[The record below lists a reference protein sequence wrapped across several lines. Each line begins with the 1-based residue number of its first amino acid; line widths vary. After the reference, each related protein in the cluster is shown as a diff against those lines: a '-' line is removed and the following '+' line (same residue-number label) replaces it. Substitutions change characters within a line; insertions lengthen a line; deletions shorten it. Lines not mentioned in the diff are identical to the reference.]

1 MLCSSAGSEHVGIR
15 GGYVVVR
22 KLLLERPILVGGLGL
37 AATLSLLGG
46 VHDVFADSTTL
57 AGLMAAGAGMWW
69 WRRQRPPVANIE
81 VKPVTPVERE
91 QVETAIA
98 ALKTI
103 LEALQQELAALAPDT
118 AEAIV
123 AALEQRRQGLFT
135 ELDRTTLRLAI
146 AGHPRSGKST
156 LQAFLPRSTTAEAE
170 VSLVLTE
177 IALTAE
183 TAHPEAIADLL
194 QQQDAV
200 IYLVTADLT
209 DSVLAD
215 LKTLVTAGQRVIVGL
230 NKQDHYLP
238 EERSAILEQIQGRL
252 RSLPQG
258 VEGVAIATAPRPIKV
273 RTYDEAGEA
282 TERLE
287 TPAPQ
292 VDPVTDAVHHWLT
305 HDVPHLVAQTV
316 MRQVQQLRRD
326 LQTELNQARHRQA
339 LPLVEQLQWAAAGTA
354 FASPV
359 PSLDLLAA
367 IAINGQLVMD
377 LSKVYQQPL
386 ALDQAKTIASE
397 LAAVVV
403 KLGVV
408 EVSTQLLTTALKS
421 HAATFVVGGGV
432 QAFSA
437 AYLTRLSGESLMA
450 YFEERAWSGQAETA
464 ISVDAIGQK
473 LQALMPSTQR
483 TEFLQNLINQGRQKL
498 SPKVALA
505 PGDAAP
511 LHLSPPSAPPVPVQ
525 TETVPSGEL
534 V

>member
-1 MLCSSAGSEHVGIR
+1 MLLKVSEHVGIR
-15 GGYVVVR
+15 GVYVVVR
-22 KLLLERPILVGGLGL
+22 KLLLERPILMGGLGL

-46 VHDVFADSTTL
+46 LHDVLADSTAL
-57 AGLMAAGAGMWW
+57 AGLMATGAGMWW
-69 WRRQRPPVANIE
+69 WRRQRPPVAA
-81 VKPVTPVERE
+81 VAAKPVMPVERE
-91 QVETAIA
+91 QVATAIA
-98 ALKTI
+98 ALKTD
-103 LEALQQELAALAPDT
+103 LDSLQQDLAALEPDT
-118 AEAIV
+118 VTATIAG
-123 AALEQRRQGLFT
+123 LEQRRQGLLT
-135 ELDRTTLRLAI
+135 ELDRTELQVAI
-146 AGHPRSGKST
+146 AGHPRTGKST
-156 LQAFLPRSTTAEAE
+156 LQSYCAAAAAPASAFALT
-170 VSLVLTE
+170 LTE
-177 IALTAE
+177 VALTAE
-183 TAHPEAIADLL
+183 TAHPEVTADLL
-194 QQQDAV
+194 QHQDAV
-200 IYLVTADLT
+200 IYLVTEDLT

-215 LKTLVTAGQRVIVGL
+215 LKTLTTAGQRVILAL

-238 EERSAILEQIQGRL
+238 EERSAILEQIQARL

-273 RTYDEAGEA
+273 RTYDAAGQVS
-282 TERLE
+282 ERLE

-292 VDPVTDAVHHWLT
+292 VAAVTDPVHHWLVN
-305 HDVPHLVAQTV
+305 DGPQLVAQTV

-326 LQTELNQARHRQA
+326 LQTALNQARHRQA
-339 LPLVEQLQWAAAGTA
+339 QPLVEQLQWAAAGTA

-377 LSKVYQQPL
+377 LSQVYQQPL

-450 YFEERAWSGQAETA
+450 YFEERALSGQAETA
-464 ISVDAIGQK
+464 ISVEAIGQK
-473 LQALMPSTQR
+473 LQTLLPRTQR
-483 TEFLQNLINQGRQKL
+483 AEFLQNLIHQGRQKL
-498 SPKVALA
+498 SPPAAPAIA
-505 PGDAAP
+505 PGETVPVHVA
-511 LHLSPPSAPPVPVQ
+511 PPSASSVVAPA
-525 TETVPSGEL
+525 ETVSSGEPA
-534 V
+534 